1 MRFLRYLENCFNK
14 CQADRLRLWEDY
26 KHWLAD
32 ESNKGKPYPYAYDQQ
47 VAEER
52 KDAIDYILAFMGS
65 AIDHTYKCLPGG
77 FKNNLPND
85 LKECFEVFVRE
96 YHEHGYLLG
105 LRSAASHLNMSIAE
119 LNIRLNRI
127 DNAMRFLAQK
137 EVKAIMKLD
146 NDLDI
151 KKVSHYFKMNVQ
163 QNKEI
168 ILNPPDQI
176 EA

>member
-65 AIDHTYKCLPGG
+65 AINHTYKCLPGG

-96 YHEHGYLLG
+96 YHEHGYLSG
-105 LRSAASHLNMSIAE
+105 LRSAARHLNMSMAE
-119 LNIRLNRI
+119 LTRTLNQMNAVMESIAGDKVKNI
-127 DNAMRFLAQK
+127 MRAKRDIEIKVARHFFEQK
-137 EVKAIMKLD
+137 AA
-146 NDLDI
+146 
-151 KKVSHYFKMNVQ
+151 S
-163 QNKEI
+163 NKEKI
-168 ILNPPDQI
+168 RNL
-176 EA
+176 A